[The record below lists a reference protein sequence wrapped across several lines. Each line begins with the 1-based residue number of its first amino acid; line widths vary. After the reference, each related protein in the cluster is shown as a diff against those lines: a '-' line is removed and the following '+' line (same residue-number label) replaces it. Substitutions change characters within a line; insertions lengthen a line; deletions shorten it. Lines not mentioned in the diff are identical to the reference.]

1 MKKTVLLIL
10 SLMILLFPTGC
21 TTYSSSYKAIGFVH
35 SNTSDHAEMSFYSFE
50 GKMVFRL
57 KSAGEGDLKFKANL
71 ESGTATVYY
80 DYNGIKSEL
89 FSIGPGEE
97 LDAQQRLPPG
107 DAGMDGERLRRD
119 RREPRFQPDQR
130 T

>member
-97 LDAQQRLPPG
+97 LDAHGGYVESGTVYIIVETDGKCMNG
-107 DAGMDGERLRRD
+107 DFSFSLD
-119 RREPRFQPDQR
+119 
-130 T
+130 